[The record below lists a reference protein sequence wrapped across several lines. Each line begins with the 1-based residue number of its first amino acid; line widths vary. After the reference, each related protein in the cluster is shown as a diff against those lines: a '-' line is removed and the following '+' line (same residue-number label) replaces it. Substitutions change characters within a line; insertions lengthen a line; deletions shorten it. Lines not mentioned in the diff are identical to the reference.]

1 MNLNST
7 TARLF
12 TGAALVLLA
21 GIALGCSSARDDPLL
36 SAEELYTPTPMPS
49 DTPEQPETTTDTPAE
64 PETTPDAP
72 VEPEAPNEPADVFG
86 FDYNGKVTLAQWDSP
101 AIQMENFIIG
111 YIIVQGMVYE
121 TQLVEIQEG
130 DYAAALQS
138 GDVDVVLK
146 VARSEPSQEFER
158 LLESGDVVDVGS
170 LYGET
175 SDVRIGVR
183 ADLKEAAPPVFD
195 LLSKVDADE
204 EVLSDLAA
212 QIRGGRVGVSAS
224 VAGMMFLKR
233 HEDVWTSWVPSDT
246 AADVKAA
253 IEAGKAG
260 LKYKCLT
267 VRGETVRHC
276 K

>member
-1 MNLNST
+1 MNLNAT

-21 GIALGCSSARDDPLL
+21 GLALGCSSARDDPLL

-64 PETTPDAP
+64 PETATGTPIPA
-72 VEPEAPNEPADVFG
+72 EAPNEPADVFG

-101 AIQMENFIIG
+101 AIRMENFIVG

-121 TQLVEIQEG
+121 TQLVEIEEG
-130 DYAAALQS
+130 NYAAALQS

-146 VARSEPSQEFER
+146 VETAESSPEFKQ
-158 LLESGDVVDVGS
+158 LMESGDVVDVGS
-170 LYGET
+170 LYGES
-175 SDVRIGVR
+175 SDVRIRVR
-183 ADLKEAAPPVFD
+183 ADLKETAPPVFD
-195 LLSKVDADE
+195 LLSKVEADE
-204 EVLSDLAA
+204 EVLSGLAA

-246 AADVKAA
+246 AVNVKAA